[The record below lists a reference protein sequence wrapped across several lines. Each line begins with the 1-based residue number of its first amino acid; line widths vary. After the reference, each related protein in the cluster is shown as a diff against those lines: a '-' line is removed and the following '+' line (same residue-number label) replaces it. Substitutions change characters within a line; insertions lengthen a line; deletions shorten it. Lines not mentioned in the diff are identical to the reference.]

1 MKKSEMESLLK
12 GYCNAPDQYK
22 KDSFIRSIRGKSQF
36 EHIGF
41 AEMLKLQARYISKK
55 VWLVSLLLI
64 IVAFS
69 NIDSLELV
77 KIELL
82 IDIMPFFACF
92 GIIEGYRSKIYGM
105 SELERTTRFSAT
117 GTYFAKMAVIAIT
130 HFFTI
135 VLLALITPEAAERGF
150 LIMIARLLL
159 PYIVTNI
166 ISMEAERTDLARD
179 NGEVHIWIPFGT
191 AAAVWVGRRL
201 LFSMHVTERLSATTL
216 MMLLLV
222 LLIVQVIEV
231 RKTVKLEGLVWN

>member
-22 KDSFIRSIRGKSQF
+22 KDSFIRSVRGKSQF
-36 EHIGF
+36 KHIGF
-41 AEMLKLQARYISKK
+41 AEMLKLQARYISKR
-55 VWLVSLLLI
+55 VWIVSLLLI
-64 IVAFS
+64 IMAFS
-69 NIDSLELV
+69 NIDSLEWG

-166 ISMEAERTDLARD
+166 ISMEAERSDFARD
-179 NGEVHIWIPFGT
+179 NGGVHIWIPFGT

-201 LFSMHVTERLSATTL
+201 LFNMHVAERLSSTTL

-222 LLIVQVIEV
+222 VLIVQVIEV
-231 RKTVKLEGLVWN
+231 KKTVKLEGLIWN